1 MSGTQQQAGELFAGT
16 LYLEFLNEETGLFG
30 PIVTVETDKLEIKTP
45 STLVEAPS
53 KSRERY
59 GQTHTDARVP
69 KPTEFSI
76 VFTEVTRQ
84 IMAAKLSGVVSSI
97 NQAQLALSGVTIQL
111 KALDEWVSIGHKHIT
126 EAGFLVKDADAG
138 TTTYVKGVDYEIN
151 PRLGLIRPLSGGAL
165 AANAS
170 VKITGNRAAVT
181 GEVIQGGK
189 KYRHQFRGRLDG
201 INLVTQEDVLVEFPL
216 ASVSSEDA
224 HDFLGEK
231 LTQIALKGR
240 LTVPKGA
247 SAPFTVEYPKVTP

>member
-1 MSGTQQQAGELFAGT
+1 MSGTQKQAGELFAGT
-16 LYLEFLNEETGLFG
+16 LYLEFLNEETGEFG
-30 PIVTVETDKLEIKTP
+30 SIFTVETDKLEIKTP
-45 STLVEAPS
+45 STLVEATS

-84 IMAAKLSGVVSSI
+84 IMAAKLSGVVASI
-97 NQAQLALSGVTIQL
+97 NQAQLALSSVTIQL
-111 KALDEWVSIGHKHIT
+111 KALDEWVSLGHEHIT
-126 EAGFLVKDADAG
+126 EAGFLVKDSTG
-138 TTTYVKGVDYEIN
+138 TTTYVKDVDYEIN
-151 PRLGLIRPLSGGAL
+151 PRLGLIRPLSGGDI

-181 GEVIQGGK
+181 GDVIQGGK

-201 INLVTQEDVLVEFPL
+201 INLVTQEDALVAFPL

-240 LTVPKGA
+240 LTVPQGA
-247 SAPFTVEYPKVTP
+247 TAPFTVKYPKLAP